1 MAVIPVEEPGMR
13 TIGIDLGG
21 TNAYAVV
28 LDDGR
33 SLGQAKR
40 KTPTGGGRDGVV
52 ATLVK
57 VATDALKDA
66 DLGRKAAVA
75 VGVGTPGVVI
85 GGTVG
90 NASNVPGFDERFDL
104 AAALRKPLGV
114 PVRVVNDVTAAAVGE
129 HALGGGRGADNLL
142 VVFVGTGVGGGL
154 VLGGVPFEGSHGG
167 AGEFGHLVV
176 RQGGAVC
183 PCGRRGCVEAY
194 AGRKSMELAAERA
207 LASGTPTVLFEVM
220 AEKKKARATSG
231 VFKTALD
238 RGDEVV
244 TGLIDDCISAL
255 GAGIASTVNLLDL
268 EVVVLGGG
276 LADKLG
282 DTFTAR
288 VEAAM
293 RPHLFLDPPRVKLVA
308 ASLGDDGGAVGAAL
322 LARELA

>member
-1 MAVIPVEEPGMR
+1 VR
-13 TIGIDLGG
+13 TVGIDLGG

-28 LDDGR
+28 LDDDRTVGD
-33 SLGQAKR
+33 GKR
-40 KTPTGGGRDGVV
+40 PTPADGKRDDVIQM
-52 ATLVK
+52 LVK
-57 VATDALKDA
+57 VVDDALDDA
-66 DLGRKAAVA
+66 GLDRQAVVGA
-75 VGVGTPGVVI
+75 GVGTPGVVI

-104 AAALRKPLGV
+104 ASALGDRLEL

-154 VLGGVPFEGSHGG
+154 VLGGLPYEGSHGG

-194 AGRKSMELAAERA
+194 AGRKAMELAAERA
-207 LASGTPTVLFEVM
+207 LAAGTPTVLFEVM
-220 AEKKKARATSG
+220 EDKGKTRATSG
-231 VFKTALD
+231 VFKTAIE
-238 RGDEVV
+238 RGDELIAD
-244 TGLIDDCISAL
+244 LIDDGIAAL

-282 DTFTAR
+282 DTFRAR

-293 RPHLFLDPPRVKLVA
+293 RPHLFLEPPRVRLVA
-308 ASLGDDGGAVGAAL
+308 SMLGDEAGAVGAAL
-322 LARELA
+322 LARDVA